1 MPPNTL
7 SSGEVRDLET
17 IAAHMIPASEEY
29 DVPGANDPA
38 IIADILRSLGRD
50 FAAVRAA
57 LADLAARAGGP
68 LGDLDATRQARVAEQ
83 FLAANT
89 ADIQTLGR
97 VVLGCYYRDDRV
109 IRAVGLETRPPFP
122 LGYKLEQGDWSLL
135 DPVRAR
141 PKLWRDAP

>member
-68 LGDLDATRQARVAEQ
+68 LGDLDATRGWRSNFWPPTRRISRPSDGWYWAVIIAT
-83 FLAANT
+83 T
-89 ADIQTLGR
+89 A
-97 VVLGCYYRDDRV
+97 
-109 IRAVGLETRPPFP
+109 
-122 LGYKLEQGDWSLL
+122 
-135 DPVRAR
+135 
-141 PKLWRDAP
+141 